1 MAKFRRFD
9 PRNKK
14 AGRKKSMSKDGFHKK
29 IHNVD
34 REKYVHTQ
42 RDRSGLLRSGS
53 ADNWQRT

>member
-14 AGRKKSMSKDGFHKK
+14 AGRKKTISKNGFSKK

-34 REKYVHTQ
+34 RDEYVYTQ
-42 RDRSGLLRSGS
+42 RDRSRVQRPRS
-53 ADNWQRT
+53 DNNERWA